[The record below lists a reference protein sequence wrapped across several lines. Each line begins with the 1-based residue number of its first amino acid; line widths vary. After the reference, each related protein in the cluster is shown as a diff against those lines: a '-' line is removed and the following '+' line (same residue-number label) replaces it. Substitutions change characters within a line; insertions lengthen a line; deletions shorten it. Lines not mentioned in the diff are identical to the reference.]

1 MTRLAF
7 HRVRAADL
15 PGQRTF
21 YNCLKR
27 LAAAGTLPA
36 GVATPKGDGWAFDLP
51 NPAREPEQVEAIIK
65 LINEAARLK
74 GEKAMGEIEKLQRKT
89 EDQLLDWFGNN
100 ARYHE
105 KPRPFYAV
113 RVGAKML
120 RSDDTHTLFAQV
132 KNYLAAQTKAA

>member
-51 NPAREPEQVEAIIK
+51 NPAREPE
-65 LINEAARLK
+65 
-74 GEKAMGEIEKLQRKT
+74 
-89 EDQLLDWFGNN
+89 
-100 ARYHE
+100 
-105 KPRPFYAV
+105 
-113 RVGAKML
+113 
-120 RSDDTHTLFAQV
+120 
-132 KNYLAAQTKAA
+132 AAQEIIDLVKLAERPKGKRNERATNPV